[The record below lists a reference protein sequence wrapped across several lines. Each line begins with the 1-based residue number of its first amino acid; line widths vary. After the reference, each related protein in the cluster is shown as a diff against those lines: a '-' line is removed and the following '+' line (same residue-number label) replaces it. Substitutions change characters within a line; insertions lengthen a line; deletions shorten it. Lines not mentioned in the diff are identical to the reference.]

1 MDLAEDNN
9 MQVENE
15 AILANV
21 ALMLPAVQQALGNEV
36 GIALTDRTKYLLYL
50 PAKNLDLNNQINDRI
65 KEGTGLYKLFR
76 DNLPYLALKVDSTLY
91 GVPYIVKV
99 GAVYNRR
106 QEMIGAIAFTQSIER
121 QEAMKVMA
129 GNVMKNVS
137 TLASTAQEI
146 TAQSQEMTVITKEL
160 AKMAGA
166 SQNRVRETNQV
177 LGIIQNIAGQ
187 TNLLGLNAAI
197 EAARVGEQGR
207 GFGVVADEI
216 RKLATS
222 STESIAKIST
232 IINGIQ
238 SDSSDTYSRIN
249 EVEEGISQVAEA
261 IAHMSGATE
270 DLRAAAALL
279 EQEADIL

>member
-1 MDLAEDNN
+1 MAEDNN
-9 MQVENE
+9 MQAENE
-15 AILANV
+15 SILANM
-21 ALMLPAVQQALGNEV
+21 ALMLPAVQRAFDNEL

-50 PAKNLDLNNQINDRI
+50 PAKNLDLNNQVNDRI

-76 DNLPYLALKVDSTLY
+76 DNLPYLALKVDSALY
-91 GVPYIVKV
+91 GIPYIVKV

-106 QEMIGAIAFTQSIER
+106 QEMIGAIAFTQPIER

-146 TAQSQEMTVITKEL
+146 TAQSEEMTVITKEL

-238 SDSSDTYSRIN
+238 NDSSDTYCRIN

-279 EQEADIL
+279 EQEADTF

>member
-1 MDLAEDNN
+1 LAEDNN
-9 MQVENE
+9 MQAENE
-15 AILANV
+15 SILANM
-21 ALMLPAVQQALGNEV
+21 ALMLPAVQRAFDNEL

-50 PAKNLDLNNQINDRI
+50 PAKNLDLNNQVNDRI

-76 DNLPYLALKVDSTLY
+76 DNLPYLALKVDSALY
-91 GVPYIVKV
+91 GIPYIVKV

-106 QEMIGAIAFTQSIER
+106 QEMIGAIAFTQPIER

-146 TAQSQEMTVITKEL
+146 TAQSEEMTVITKEL

-238 SDSSDTYSRIN
+238 NDSSDTYCRIN

-279 EQEADIL
+279 EQEADTF